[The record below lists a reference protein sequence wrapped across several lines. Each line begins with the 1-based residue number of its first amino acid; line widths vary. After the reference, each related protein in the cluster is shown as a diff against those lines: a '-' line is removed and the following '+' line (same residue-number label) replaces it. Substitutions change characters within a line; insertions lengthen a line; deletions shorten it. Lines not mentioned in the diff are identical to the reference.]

1 MKNDRLHPERR
12 QHQRYAVPKT
22 AFAFLRNES
31 IYPGQITEISLGGM
45 AFQYASKNG
54 SSPEA
59 SKIDIVSADYT
70 EAVLIRHLDIQKV
83 SDLAVSKENGNEIR
97 SIETTDCQIR
107 KSHPQRGVGCNI
119 SSGVTAQAVSDHNT
133 KAQKR
138 NLNSLSIKEE
148 SIFTIGTFTGKN
160 IHDIGTAKF
169 FFRSDWPLCRPA
181 AGLNPVSGC

>member
-12 QHQRYAVPKT
+12 QHQRYAVQKN

-70 EAVLIRHLDIQKV
+70 EAVSIRHLEIQKV
-83 SDLAVSKENGNEIR
+83 FDTVISEENAGGSSKVRKQVVRFGNLSRGQMSRLEYFIR
-97 SIETTDCQIR
+97 
-107 KSHPQRGVGCNI
+107 GY
-119 SSGVTAQAVSDHNT
+119 SSCCV
-133 KAQKR
+133 
-138 NLNSLSIKEE
+138 
-148 SIFTIGTFTGKN
+148 
-160 IHDIGTAKF
+160 
-169 FFRSDWPLCRPA
+169 
-181 AGLNPVSGC
+181 